1 MKTNDLISLLA
12 EDAPV
17 KMRLG
22 RMLAIALL
30 AGVVASALV
39 LLSTV
44 GVRPNL
50 ATAIETVRV
59 LFKIGFTLVLAVVAC
74 RFVFVV
80 GRPGRSLRVRGFQLA
95 IPALLLAVAVV
106 FELLVLPEQAWTT
119 SMIGQNAGFCLFFI
133 PVLSLAP
140 LVGFLFVLKNGAP
153 ANPGLAGASAGLAA
167 GAIAAAL
174 YAFHCPDDSPLFLAV
189 WYSIA
194 VLLVTTVGF
203 IVGRRWLR
211 W

>member
-12 EDAPV
+12 EDASV
-17 KMRLG
+17 GMRLG
-22 RMLAIALL
+22 RMLALALL
-30 AGVVASALV
+30 AGLIVSALI

-50 ATAIETVRV
+50 ATAIETARV

-74 RFVFVV
+74 RLVFLV
-80 GRPGRSLRVRGFQLA
+80 GRPGRSLRARGFQLA
-95 IPALLLAVAVV
+95 IPATLLAIAVST
-106 FELLVLPEQAWTT
+106 ELLMLPSQAWTE
-119 SMIGQNAGFCLFFI
+119 SLIGKNAGFCLFFI

-140 LVGFLFVLKNGAP
+140 LAGFLFVLKNGAP
-153 ANPGLAGASAGLAA
+153 ENPGLAGASAGLAA
-167 GAIAAAL
+167 GAIAAEL

-194 VLLVTTVGF
+194 VLLVTTVGYF
-203 IVGRRWLR
+203 AGRRWLS

>member
-17 KMRLG
+17 GMRLG

-30 AGVVASALV
+30 VGVVVSALV

-50 ATAIETVRV
+50 AAAIETARV
-59 LFKIGFTLVLAVVAC
+59 LFKIGFTLVLAAAAC
-74 RFVFVV
+74 RLVFIV
-80 GRPGRSLRVRGFQLA
+80 GRPGLSLKARGLQLA
-95 IPALLLAVAVV
+95 VPLVFLAIAVAS
-106 FELLVLPEQAWTT
+106 ELSVLPSEAWTA
-119 SMIGQNAGFCLFFI
+119 SMLGRNAAFCLFFI

-140 LVGFLFVLKNGAP
+140 LAGFLLVLKNGAP
-153 ANPGLAGASAGLAA
+153 ESPGLAGASAGLAA
-167 GAIAAAL
+167 GAIAASL

-194 VLLVTTVGF
+194 VLLVTTIGYL
-203 IVGRRWLR
+203 IGRRWLR

>member
-17 KMRLG
+17 GMRLG
-22 RMLAIALL
+22 RMLALALV
-30 AGVVASALV
+30 AGGVVSALV

-50 ATAIETVRV
+50 ATAIETARV
-59 LFKIGFTLVLAVVAC
+59 LFKIGFTLVLAIVAC
-74 RFVFVV
+74 RLVFLV
-80 GRPGRSLRVRGFQLA
+80 GQPGRSLKARGFQLA
-95 IPALLLAVAVV
+95 VPGLLLAIAVV
-106 FELLVLPEQAWTT
+106 SELLVLPSQAWTA
-119 SMIGQNAGFCLFFI
+119 SLIGRNAGFCLFFI

-140 LVGFLFVLKNGAP
+140 LTGFLIVLRNGAP
-153 ANPGLAGASAGLAA
+153 DNPGLAGASAGLAA
-167 GAIAAAL
+167 GAIAALL
-174 YAFHCPDDSPLFLAV
+174 YAFHCPDDSPLFLSV

-194 VLLVTTVGF
+194 VLLVTAAGYF
-203 IVGRRWLR
+203 VGRRWLR